1 MRPAINRA
9 YSEAWV
15 SVVSNSSRGRPWGN
29 LEPYV
34 SVGVLS
40 TLGFSFCFASLLAP
54 PPLSRFGRSPPAGRE
69 DFSACTVPQYFY
81 PLVGSRKVAQGLMAL
96 PWLFIVPS
104 GACRPI
110 PGRPPPPGPP
120 VFVPGVAP
128 APLDHPG
135 YFPGGLPPPPDLPCV
150 SRMGLPPPRTPP
162 GNSDCR
168 KHVKNKCPPNPGQ
181 GGQCMATD
189 IITADS
195 EPEVFPE
202 QAQIGIASDVAR
214 PTSDGFREPWQAGH
228 CVHP

>member
-1 MRPAINRA
+1 MSDRLGFWSVPFSTLLLLLSSAKLA
-9 YSEAWV
+9 TGSGTHLESDWV

-96 PWLFIVPS
+96 PWLFLVPS

-135 YFPGGLPPPPDLPCV
+135 YFPGGLPPPRTSPVFPGWG
-150 SRMGLPPPRTPP
+150 SRPLGPPPGIPIAENMSKINARQTPAKEVNAWPRT
-162 GNSDCR
+162 
-168 KHVKNKCPPNPGQ
+168 
-181 GGQCMATD
+181 
-189 IITADS
+189 
-195 EPEVFPE
+195 
-202 QAQIGIASDVAR
+202 
-214 PTSDGFREPWQAGH
+214 
-228 CVHP
+228 